1 MKLSPRAFVRLLAVA
16 SVPLTVSGA
25 SAQAVPPSM
34 PAAGKAGDAFGGPP
48 PPPPFGPAPH
58 GGPMDGCGP
67 KGGKPGGPPPL
78 PNVLSIAETEIGI
91 RSNQIDAWRDFTDA
105 LLAVTAPPAPPQP
118 PVPAAGQPGPAKPEA
133 FAITRNLAN
142 DAVERGNKAQALLK
156 AIEALRS
163 KLTPEQLE
171 KLSAIEFRLLPPPPP
186 GGPRTPFG
194 HAPGG
199 PRGPE
204 GFGGP
209 GPHPS
214 LDQPGQFLPP
224 PPPR

>member
-16 SVPLTVSGA
+16 SVPLTVSSA
-25 SAQAVPPSM
+25 SAQAGPPPP

-48 PPPPFGPAPH
+48 PPPFGPSHH

-78 PNVLSIAETEIGI
+78 SHVLSLAETEIGI
-91 RSNQIDAWRDFTDA
+91 RSNQIDVWRDFTDA
-105 LLAVTAPPAPPQP
+105 LLAVTAPPAPPLP
-118 PVPAAGQPGPAKPEA
+118 PMPAAGQAIPAKPEP
-133 FAITRNLAN
+133 FAIARNLAN
-142 DAVERGNKAQALLK
+142 EAVERGNKAQTLLK

-171 KLSAIEFRLLPPPPP
+171 KLSAVEFRLLPPPPGGPRPPFGHGP
-186 GGPRTPFG
+186 GGPR
-194 HAPGG
+194 AP
-199 PRGPE
+199 E
-204 GFGGP
+204 NFGGP
-209 GPHPS
+209 GPQPS
-214 LDQPGQFLPP
+214 PDQPGQILPP